1 MRGASAPGVERDCI
15 GGVVLLA
22 SSGLDSPTE
31 YLRDCGTLVFEFF
44 LRRRRAMTAMRKS
57 VSAMIAMPPTTPPAI
72 APTFGLLEVAAAAA
86 VGVDVPVSVAVSDVD
101 EFVEDA
107 MRSILLQ
114 EI

>member
-1 MRGASAPGVERDCI
+1 MALVVSSCSRLLGSTAPPNICVTVAR
-15 GGVVLLA
+15 LF
-22 SSGLDSPTE
+22 S
-31 YLRDCGTLVFEFF
+31 RFF

-57 VSAMIAMPPTTPPAI
+57 VNAMIAMPPTTPPAI
-72 APTFGLLEVAAAAA
+72 APTFGLLEDAAASA

-114 EI
+114 EM